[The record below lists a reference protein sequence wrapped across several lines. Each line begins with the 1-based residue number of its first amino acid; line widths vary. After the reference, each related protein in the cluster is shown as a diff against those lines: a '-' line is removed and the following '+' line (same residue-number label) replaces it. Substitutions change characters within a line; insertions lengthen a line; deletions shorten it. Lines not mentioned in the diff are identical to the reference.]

1 MTAGYEIVAA
11 TFTVDPSDARVVV
24 PGYGYEYALVEMVA
38 PTGKR
43 WLCQAMTL
51 VPDWSG
57 ANVVH
62 APRFA
67 VNTDGTAG
75 TVMVPLDRDVNDDPV
90 TTTATVRVIAVDA

>member
-1 MTAGYEIVAA
+1 MTTDYELVTA
-11 TFTVDPSDARVVV
+11 TFTVTPSDPRVVI
-24 PGYGYEYALVEMVA
+24 PGYGYEYALVEMAA

-43 WLCQAMTL
+43 WLCQAMTP

-75 TVMVPLDRDVNDDPV
+75 TAMVPLDRDANDDPV
-90 TTTATVRVIAVDA
+90 TTTATIRVIAVDA